1 MNKNALIYILCV
13 IALGAALS
21 LITVRQIDCC
31 VTSNQYLLAL
41 FLVLLATGSQLGKV
55 LYKSRGETG
64 SGTSWYTPL
73 LSFIFAG
80 VFVLPPYM
88 LVAVVVVPHLME
100 WAIERARK
108 TPFLRAWYIQPFNI
122 ATHIICSLL
131 AWEIYVVTTPIL
143 TTLLPGNLAAKLL
156 ASMLAGLVYLIM
168 NHYLVGQVMVLACQ
182 VTWMQSGVL
191 NLKNAACDAGFLLA
205 GVGTALLMTLTP
217 LVVLPLITLLLFMQ
231 RRLAVTLVRSS
242 V

>member
-1 MNKNALIYILCV
+1 MNKNALIYILSI
-13 IALGAALS
+13 IALGTALCFV
-21 LITVRQIDCC
+21 TVRQIDCC
-31 VTSNQYLLAL
+31 AAPNDYLLAL
-41 FLVLLATGSQLGKV
+41 FLVLLATGSQIGKV
-55 LYKSRGETG
+55 LYKSQGETG

-88 LVAVVVVPHLME
+88 LVAVVVVPHLVE

-131 AWEIYVVTTPIL
+131 AWEIYVVATPML
-143 TTLLPGNLAAKLL
+143 TTLLPSNLAAKLL
-156 ASMLAGLVYLIM
+156 ASVLAGLVYLIM
-168 NHYLVGQVMVLACQ
+168 NHYLVGQVMVLACR